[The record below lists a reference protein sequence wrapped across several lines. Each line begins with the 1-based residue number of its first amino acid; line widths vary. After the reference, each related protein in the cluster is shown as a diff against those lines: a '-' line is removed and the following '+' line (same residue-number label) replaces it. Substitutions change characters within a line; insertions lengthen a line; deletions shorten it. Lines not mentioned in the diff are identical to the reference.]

1 MVEVIL
7 AVGLVVGISAV
18 CSLTEAVLYSVSWTN
33 IEQLK
38 KSGRSSGELLEKLR
52 QNVDQPITA
61 ILTLNTVANTAGAA
75 IAGAAAVKV
84 FGEGSLLW
92 FSALLTGL
100 ILIFSEIL
108 PKTVGVV
115 FSRSLAPVLALPLTL
130 LVRLFLPLIWILRLL
145 VGFVG
150 SKKEQLA
157 SEEDLLAY
165 ITLSRRTGAIDQAE
179 ALSMSNIL
187 SMDKKVVKDIM
198 TPRTVIFSLPANITV
213 SEARGEG
220 LWPHSRVPVYDAQN
234 PEDIIGIVFRR
245 EMLEAL
251 AEDKDEETLGNLMR
265 PVQFVLE
272 NLSLDRLLLR
282 FLDVRTHLFVVLD
295 EYGGLAGVVSLEDV
309 LEEILGREIVDETD
323 QVVDMREYARQQR
336 RQLVEQEEH
345 ETK

>member
-1 MVEVIL
+1 MVEVVL

-38 KSGRSSGELLEKLR
+38 KSGRGSGELLEKLR

-84 FGEGSLLW
+84 FGDDALLW

-115 FSRSLAPVLALPLTL
+115 FSRSLAPVFALPLTL
-130 LVRLFLPLIWILRLL
+130 LVRLFLPLIWVLRLL

-165 ITLSRRTGAIDQAE
+165 ITLSRRTGAIDHAE

-198 TPRTVIFSLPANITV
+198 TPRTVIFSLPVNISV
-213 SEARGEG
+213 REARGE
-220 LWPHSRVPVYDAQN
+220 
-234 PEDIIGIVFRR
+234 
-245 EMLEAL
+245 
-251 AEDKDEETLGNLMR
+251 
-265 PVQFVLE
+265 
-272 NLSLDRLLLR
+272 RL
-282 FLDVRTHLFVVLD
+282 
-295 EYGGLAGVVSLEDV
+295 
-309 LEEILGREIVDETD
+309 
-323 QVVDMREYARQQR
+323 
-336 RQLVEQEEH
+336 
-345 ETK
+345 